1 MVMPGEQDFPPGHP
15 ARFDYDPASP
25 EAIEWARKNIHPL
38 GERDWPVDHP
48 KAVDTPGN
56 TNHFSWTP
64 GVDPYNP
71 HLEEHT
77 GRTPAQAKAARKF
90 AAQLVEAA
98 QESPALAPISSAV
111 ANEAL
116 AAERAR
122 LKVDALTASQTAKV
136 LAKLQEP
143 QLT

>member
-1 MVMPGEQDFPPGHP
+1 MVMSGEQDFPPGHP
-15 ARFDYDPASP
+15 ARFDYNPASP

-38 GERDWPVDHP
+38 GERDYPVDHP

-56 TNHFSWTP
+56 TNHFTWAP

-77 GRTPAQAKAARKF
+77 GRTPAQAKAMQEFNARQAEK
-90 AAQLVEAA
+90 A
-98 QESPALAPISSAV
+98 QESQALAPISSAV

-122 LKVDALTASQTAKV
+122 LKVDALTEGQTRRV

-143 QLT
+143 QLV